1 MRELLDRYAQAIFG
15 CNYEDLEDREKMM
28 LKYYIEER
36 ENDKFR
42 ST

>member
-28 LKYYIEER
+28 LKYYIAEK
-36 ENDKFR
+36 ENDGFR
-42 ST
+42 NI